1 MGLKDAIL
9 NKMLGKMM
17 KGIVMDVLSRKAKS
31 GRYDINGVK
40 SMLQKLIGKEASEK
54 MIREIEKK
62 VSRGEKVGMSMIMD
76 LMKNVDIS
84 KIKEQVE
91 DGEISAGELQ
101 STLNGLVG
109 KEQTKR
115 IFKSANSVAKKII
128 NEEQDD

>member
-1 MGLKDAIL
+1 MGIKDAIL
-9 NKMLGKMM
+9 NKMLGKMI
-17 KGIVMDVLSRKAKS
+17 KGVDMNIISKKVKS
-31 GRYDINGVK
+31 GGYDIDGVK

-54 MIREIEKK
+54 MISEIEKK

-76 LMKNVDIS
+76 LIKNIDIS

-109 KEQTKR
+109 KEQTKK

-128 NEEQDD
+128 DEE

>member
-1 MGLKDAIL
+1 MGIKDAIL

-17 KGIVMDVLSRKAKS
+17 KGVDMNIISKKVKS
-31 GRYDINGVK
+31 GRYDIDGVK

-54 MIREIEKK
+54 MISEIEKK
-62 VSRGEKVGMSMIMD
+62 VSKGEKVGMSMIMD

-84 KIKEQVE
+84 KIKERTE

-109 KEQTKR
+109 KEQTKK